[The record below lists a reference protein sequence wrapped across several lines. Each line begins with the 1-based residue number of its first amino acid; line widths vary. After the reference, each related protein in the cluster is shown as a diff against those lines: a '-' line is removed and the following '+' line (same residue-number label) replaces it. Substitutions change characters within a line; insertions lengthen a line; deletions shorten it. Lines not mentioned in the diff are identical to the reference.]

1 METEGD
7 LRLLANERRGGTFS
21 DCLGAAV
28 AGADAGG
35 GGAGGASF
43 LTPAASDSGV
53 AAVLAAAAAAEE
65 EEEAAD
71 GVACG
76 WKVRCG
82 FSRCAKVPKAK
93 RLVHSGNLLRATC
106 KRATAN
112 QRRRQ
117 TNLT

>member
-1 METEGD
+1 M
-7 LRLLANERRGGTFS
+7 ANERRGGTFS

-112 QRRRQ
+112 QRRRHKTSRQ